1 MDKKEIILEL
11 TMDQMVEF
19 INHLREDV
27 IVKVTF
33 EEKGGDGDDR
43 RKTV

>member
-1 MDKKEIILEL
+1 MDKKEIMLEL
-11 TMDQMVEF
+11 NMDQMVEF
-19 INHLREDV
+19 VNHLREDV

-33 EEKGGDGDDR
+33 EENGGDEDDG

>member
-19 INHLREDV
+19 IKHLREDV

-33 EEKGGDGDDR
+33 EENGGDGNVG